1 MTGLIRIDLLSNLM
15 IQVTHGKLTSKDKKF
30 ARLLNWIPWLSFLLV
45 SLPFPLL
52 FFALFLSSVTPD
64 SAAVYLLLAGVS
76 LAFGS
81 IVGLLILIL
90 LLFYRKRWFLDLRDR
105 LAADGITAT
114 EVVWFK
120 EELTTAE
127 GDTLREITKRSEVLG
142 DAYRETLAARLTAS
156 RIIAKTDR
164 ELVKVRARINSA
176 RLLSGAGTTI
186 LLSDL
191 QSDQKRLEKLK
202 NEANTQ
208 LTESKSRLQTIEATA
223 SRSLNQTEGDSMLR
237 RLTTAQKHLPLVMEI
252 EKLERGA
259 SQEAELRI
267 EQCELT
273 PEETATSKRQM

>member
-1 MTGLIRIDLLSNLM
+1 M
-15 IQVTHGKLTSKDKKF
+15 
-30 ARLLNWIPWLSFLLV
+30 
-45 SLPFPLL
+45 
-52 FFALFLSSVTPD
+52 
-64 SAAVYLLLAGVS
+64 
-76 LAFGS
+76 
-81 IVGLLILIL
+81 
-90 LLFYRKRWFLDLRDR
+90 
-105 LAADGITAT
+105 
-114 EVVWFK
+114 
-120 EELTTAE
+120 
-127 GDTLREITKRSEVLG
+127 LG